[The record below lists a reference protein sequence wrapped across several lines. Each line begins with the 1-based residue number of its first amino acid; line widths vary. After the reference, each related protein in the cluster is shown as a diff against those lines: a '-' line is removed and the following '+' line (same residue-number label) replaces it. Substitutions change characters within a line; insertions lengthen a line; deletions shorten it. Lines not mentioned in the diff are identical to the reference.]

1 MLAIVKHLSDCSML
15 HGWRTGLR
23 AWVEGKYLGMDHVV
37 LLNASAIGQL
47 LHTQGTYL
55 LRGNPRLSD
64 SRTNQLQRIT
74 GGRSKNPPTYS
85 EMYRTQLRI
94 IYATLGISACLVAAV
109 RILSR
114 MGVFNARSYLKLLGL
129 THK

>member
-15 HGWRTGLR
+15 HGVWRTKAPHQ
-23 AWVEGKYLGMDHVV
+23 AWVEGRYLGVDHVV

-47 LHTQGTYL
+47 LHTQATYL

-64 SRTNQLQRIT
+64 SRTNQLERIV
-74 GGRSKNPPTYS
+74 GGNSKKSPTYS

-94 IYATLGISACLVAAV
+94 MCETLGIRSCLAAAIG
-109 RILSR
+109 ILSR
-114 MGVFNARSYLKLLGL
+114 LGAF
-129 THK
+129 KPMRI